1 MTNVVTRAV
10 EQAIGGMDVKRVFGE
25 PIERDGVIYLP
36 AAKVRGGGGGGGD
49 TEGNGGAGFG
59 LTAKALGVYVI
70 RDGKATWQPALDL
83 NRVILG
89 GQIVAIVALLVLRSI
104 FRRRN

>member
-36 AAKVRGGGGGGGD
+36 AAKVRGG
-49 TEGNGGAGFG
+49 EGAVVTPRAMEAPGSG
-59 LTAKALGVYVI
+59 
-70 RDGKATWQPALDL
+70 
-83 NRVILG
+83 
-89 GQIVAIVALLVLRSI
+89 
-104 FRRRN
+104 